1 MRAPEFWTH
10 GRGPW
15 PILLS
20 PASIL
25 WQAAAARRQQNPKT
39 YRAPV
44 PVICIGNLTV
54 GGSGKTPVA
63 LAVGARLWQSK
74 IKAHFLIRGYGGS
87 LKGPARV
94 EMDRHTAT
102 DVGDE
107 ALLLGRAAPTWVGG
121 DRSASARA
129 AVAAGAEMLVMD
141 DGHQN
146 TDLFKDLSLIVID
159 RAYGFGNGRV
169 MPAGPLRETV
179 SGGLERADA
188 VIALDGGDGGD
199 REDWQRYVAAAGLP
213 VLAAAMEPGADN
225 EAVAGKRILAFAGI
239 GRPEKFFASL
249 EQIGCDVA
257 ARVRFPDHHAYDAD
271 EIMRLVEKA
280 AEIGAVPVTTAK
292 DAVRLPVEARPMIQV
307 LQAGVSFDDPE
318 ALDQLLEPLK
328 TKALAGDG

>member
-25 WQAAAARRQQNPKT
+25 WRAAAARRQQNPKA

-44 PVICIGNLTV
+44 PVICIGNLTA

-63 LAVGARLWQSK
+63 LAVGARLWQNK
-74 IKAHFLIRGYGGS
+74 IRAHFLIRGYGGG
-87 LKGPARV
+87 LKGPVRV
-94 EMDRHTAT
+94 EPDEHTAA

-107 ALLLGRAAPTWVGG
+107 ALLLGQAAPTWIGG
-121 DRSASARA
+121 DRAASAKA
-129 AVAAGAEMLVMD
+129 AVAAGAELLVMD

-169 MPAGPLRETV
+169 MPAGPLREAV

-199 REDWQRYVAAAGLP
+199 REDWRREVAAAGLS
-213 VLAAAMEPGADN
+213 VLAAVMEPGADN
-225 EAVAGKRILAFAGI
+225 EAIAGKKVLAFAGI

-257 ARVRFPDHHAYDAD
+257 AGVSFPDHHPYDAD

-280 AEIGAVPVTTAK
+280 AEIGAVPVVQDSCK
-292 DAVRLPVEARPMIQV
+292 PLP
-307 LQAGVSFDDPE
+307 
-318 ALDQLLEPLK
+318 
-328 TKALAGDG
+328 